1 MLEMYLLEVGGDLHL
16 ERDSCLSLVVD
27 GQMTKASNKR
37 VIPPPAAFVV
47 VVVVLCVRRLAH
59 L

>member
-37 VIPPPAAFVV
+37 VSPARPLLLLLFF
-47 VVVVLCVRRLAH
+47 VLCVRRLAH